1 MKNSALV
8 VLLFAFVM
16 AAGCR
21 ERDNKNLVKSVV
33 KTDSD
38 EIVMV
43 FERATDKLNTFY
55 KLMKE
60 EKYVDAM
67 AFYYDNQA
75 DIIISLETS
84 DTIFTFHDRVIIPML
99 HRLYNS
105 KEAYMREVSIHELNK
120 LYLESVMEMGYES
133 TDVLNN
139 YMYTLS
145 YLASAYQKSDQI
157 EKAVETSTTLLELL
171 ETYEDRDSLGYA
183 NTLHNT
189 GIYYQDAKSYEK
201 ALILFEKAHKIYKE
215 LDMRNSK
222 EWGNSVRRIKEVK
235 EKI

>member
-1 MKNSALV
+1 MKNSGLV

-75 DIIISLETS
+75 DIIIALETS

-105 KEAYMREVSIHELNK
+105 KEAYKREVSIHGLNK
-120 LYLESVMEMGYES
+120 LYLESVMEMSYES
-133 TDVLNN
+133 TNVLNN

-145 YLASAYQKSDQI
+145 NLASAYHKSDQI

-189 GIYYQDAKSYEK
+189 GIYHQDAKSYEK
-201 ALILFEKAHKIYKE
+201 ALTLFEKAHKIYKE
-215 LDMRNSK
+215 LDLRNSK